1 MTKARARTR
10 AKERA
15 RAKAANPN
23 KKADRP
29 DAAQQ
34 AGYHDAN
41 ANGRS
46 KMNFGAQIKSA
57 AGMRR
62 NVSRSR

>member
-10 AKERA
+10 AKARA
-15 RAKAANPN
+15 QAKAANPN
-23 KKADRP
+23 KKDDRP

-34 AGYHDAN
+34 TGYHDPN
-41 ANGRS
+41 DNGRG
-46 KMNFGAQIKSA
+46 KMSSGAQIKST